1 MHIPLPRRDL
11 LRRDPET
18 RALRALSQGLKRLP
32 PKHRPDEAL
41 QVVADLARRLT
52 SARYAAL
59 AVSDNDDRTIG
70 FVTSGLSEDELRGL
84 KTPPQGHGPLGSLR
98 ADGRPVYIDD
108 LEQHERSFGFPGRH
122 PQMRALLGVPVWA
135 NNRVRGSLYV
145 TDHTGG
151 RRFGDNEERVLVT
164 LARHATKVIERDW
177 Y

>member
-1 MHIPLPRRDL
+1 M
-11 LRRDPET
+11 
-18 RALRALSQGLKRLP
+18 RALAQGLTQLP
-32 PKHRPDEAL
+32 PRHRPDEAL

-70 FVTSGLSEDELRGL
+70 FVTSGLSEQELRGL

-98 ADGRPVYIDD
+98 ADGRPVYIEDVQ
-108 LEQHERSFGFPGRH
+108 EHERSFGFPGRH
-122 PQMRALLGVPVWA
+122 PKMRALLGVPLWA

-145 TDHTGG
+145 TNAAGE
-151 RRFGDNEERVLVT
+151 RRFDERDELALVT
-164 LARHATKVIERDW
+164 LARHATKVIEQDW

>member
-1 MHIPLPRRDL
+1 MRIPQP
-11 LRRDPET
+11 RRDPET
-18 RALRALSQGLKRLP
+18 RALRALAQGLTRLP

-70 FVTSGLSEDELRGL
+70 FVTSGLSAEELRGL

-98 ADGRPVYIDD
+98 ADGRAVYIEDVQ
-108 LEQHERSFGFPGRH
+108 QHERAFGFPGRH
-122 PQMRALLGVPVWA
+122 PRMRALLGVPVWA
-135 NNRVRGSLYV
+135 HNRVRGSLYV
-145 TDHTGG
+145 TNSAGG
-151 RRFGDNEERVLVT
+151 RHFTDRDERLLVT
-164 LARHATKVIERDW
+164 LARHATKVIEQDW